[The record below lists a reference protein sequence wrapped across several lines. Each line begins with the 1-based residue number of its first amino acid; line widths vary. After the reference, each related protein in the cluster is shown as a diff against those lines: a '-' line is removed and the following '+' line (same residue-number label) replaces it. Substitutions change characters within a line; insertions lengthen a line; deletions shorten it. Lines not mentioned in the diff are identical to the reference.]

1 MTCYFRHLKE
11 IFKKAGIEVTR
22 ENKREVDGTIHGAL
36 NLSFDFV
43 HFDKLLNFRLT
54 SSKDWILGVKNGI
67 LRIASLIKPC
77 NQSDNSFIKN
87 KPESWLSSKQ
97 RVWRGVWDLNPRG
110 HC

>member
-1 MTCYFRHLKE
+1 M
-11 IFKKAGIEVTR
+11 
-22 ENKREVDGTIHGAL
+22 GAL

-87 KPESWLSSKQ
+87 KPETRLSPEQ
-97 RVWRGVWDLNPRG
+97 TVWYGGLFSTSNPIP
-110 HC
+110 